1 MDIQTR
7 TITLPSGRTATL
19 RTGRGRDLVNAHRAV
34 ASNPEPIA
42 ISFALI
48 AELATIDGRKIV
60 YEDLLTMD
68 LNDVLV
74 LESEIIEAPA
84 ENFPKAADQE

>member
-1 MDIQTR
+1 VDIQTR

-48 AELATIDGRKIV
+48 AELATIDDRKIV